1 MEKLQLKKQSFAKAL
16 QTLNEIINEPF
27 SLIVRDATI
36 QRFEY
41 SFDLCWKTLSLYLK
55 EIHGIVCR
63 SPKGCFRE
71 GLTVGLYSPEKAER
85 LLLMVDDRN
94 STTHLYN
101 EKLAD
106 EVYQRIKNEYY
117 SLMRDVMETMERVK
131 G

>member
-1 MEKLQLKKQSFAKAL
+1 MEKLQLKKQSFDKAL

-71 GLTVGLYSPEKAER
+71 GLTVGLYGPEKAER

-117 SLMRDVMETMERVK
+117 SLMCDVLENMERVK

>member
-1 MEKLQLKKQSFAKAL
+1 MEKFQLKKQSFAKAL
-16 QTLNEIINEPF
+16 KTLNEVLNEPF
-27 SLIVRDATI
+27 SAIVRDATL

-41 SFDLCWKTLSLYLK
+41 SFDLCWKTLSIYLK

-71 GLTVGLYSPEKAER
+71 GLTVGLYNAREAEL

-106 EVYQRIKNEYY
+106 EVYQRIKEKYY
-117 SLMRDVMETMERVK
+117 ALMRMVMERMNNSNT
-131 G
+131 

>member
-71 GLTVGLYSPEKAER
+71 GLTVGLYDPEKAER

-117 SLMRDVMETMERVK
+117 SLMCDVLENMERVK